1 MSKPNILI
9 VMSDQQRADLRKGWG
24 YLLDTMPFLDQFAS
38 EGVDFG
44 RAYTPNPTCMPAR
57 VSMFTGR
64 YPSAHQVRT
73 NHNAKDALYTQDLL
87 DILKSVG
94 YRTAICGKNHTHRK
108 PEDFDFHETCG
119 HLGYEDEMNKT
130 PEEIAFTGFLRATH
144 NMETHVPSPGGI
156 EAQNPFRIVSSTFR
170 FIDAC
175 PEDQPFFAW
184 VSFPEPH
191 NPSQVPEPYFD
202 MFPPESLPPAHFGTE
217 VLADKGP
224 RWTWL
229 RGIWE
234 KVMGDEV
241 ESRMLRAD
249 SNYHGMLRLI
259 DDQFNRLI
267 QGLEA
272 RGLRENTFIIYLSD
286 HGDIVGEYGLIRKGI
301 DLPEVLTHVP
311 MIIQGPGIAP
321 CGLRNDVCVNI
332 VDILPTLC
340 DLIGVKTPLGV
351 QGKSLLP
358 LLRGEAVPEGEFD
371 TALSESGYSGLYWD
385 DEDELT
391 LDAEGASN
399 KELTR
404 FDALNTWTQCG
415 QVRAVRKGDWKIQC
429 DMMGSIY
436 LYNLAEDP
444 FEGRNLANDPACA
457 EKKAEMLAELTA
469 AILRTDDALPFPHR
483 RYRTKLHPRGYWH
496 DKDYHSGDVGV
507 RDLPSMGWHD
517 PEQK

>member
-259 DDQFNRLI
+259 DDQFKRLI

-321 CGLRNDVCVNI
+321 CGLRNNVCVNI

-358 LLRGEAVPEGEFD
+358 LLRGEAVPEGEFA

-391 LDAEGASN
+391 LDAVVANLDRVLGFVDARLESLDCPIRTQMQIDVAVEELFVNIASYAYGPEGGTATILLESYDDP
-399 KELTR
+399 KRISITFIDSGWAYDPLQRPDPDLT
-404 FDALNTWTQCG
+404 L
-415 QVRAVRKGDWKIQC
+415 
-429 DMMGSIY
+429 
-436 LYNLAEDP
+436 P
-444 FEGRNLANDPACA
+444 A
-457 EKKAEMLAELTA
+457 EKREIGGLGIYMVKKSMDDVRYERRGDENVLT
-469 AILRTDDALPFPHR
+469 I
-483 RYRTKLHPRGYWH
+483 TKNL
-496 DKDYHSGDVGV
+496 
-507 RDLPSMGWHD
+507 
-517 PEQK
+517 